1 MIVFL
6 IAILISPIIFKI
18 EPEVT
23 YSSKKE
29 IVAKLGGELNLPTI
43 YCFNSGHNRFL
54 DDILLFSI
62 LDESYIAK
70 DMEYSEQNIK
80 KVFANK
86 DISKG
91 IIVFINPG
99 QENDEILAKLRD
111 VTGLE
116 GWSYLERL
124 NACDVYYL
132 K

>member
-1 MIVFL
+1 MKNQFSEIEKKNIIYRVVYSL
-6 IAILISPIIFKI
+6 I
-18 EPEVT
+18 T
-23 YSSKKE
+23 TNKK
-29 IVAKLGGELNLPTI
+29 
-43 YCFNSGHNRFL
+43 
-54 DDILLFSI
+54 
-62 LDESYIAK
+62 
-70 DMEYSEQNIK
+70 
-80 KVFANK
+80 
-86 DISKG
+86 KG